1 MTTASKSVRRAG
13 LAAVVGAAIAA
24 IAVTALLPGAATAQT
39 LEEALA
45 RTYETNPQLLAIRA
59 RLRSTDETVAQAMSG
74 WRPTV
79 TVTADVGKR
88 HSSSSG
94 GSSSSAGSQNRTPR
108 GGSLSVTQNLYRG
121 GRTIAEISRS
131 ENQIQAERARLL
143 ETEQSVMLQA
153 ATAYMNV
160 VRDQAV
166 LELNKNNEK
175 VLKRQLE
182 AARDRFRVGE
192 VTRTDVAQAEARLAR
207 ATADRIG
214 SAGDLISSRA
224 VFRNVIGDWPGTL
237 KSAKPLAGLPAS
249 EEEAVNLA
257 RGNAPSVFA
266 ARFDER
272 AARDN
277 VRVNRSDFLP
287 VLDLEGSLTRRDQA
301 SSTSSRSETAVMS
314 LELTVPLY
322 QAGGV
327 SSRVRQARQVAAQ
340 RRNEL
345 DRAIR
350 DAVERGSRAW
360 EALATA
366 RAQIKSFTAEV
377 RASTIA
383 LEGVEQE
390 AAVGSRTVLDVL
402 DAEQELRDAKV
413 NLVRAER
420 DEVVATFD
428 LRAAVGE
435 LTARK
440 LDLPVKY
447 YDLNANY
454 RAIRNRWL
462 GGGIR
467 GE

>member
-1 MTTASKSVRRAG
+1 LTTASKSVRCIG
-13 LAAVVGAAIAA
+13 LAAAVVGAVIGLA
-24 IAVTALLPGAATAQT
+24 ALLPGAANAQT

-45 RTYETNPQLLAIRA
+45 RAYETNPQLLAIRA
-59 RLRSTDETVAQAMSG
+59 RLRATDESVAQAVSG

-79 TVTADVGKR
+79 TVTGNVGKT

-94 GSSSSAGSQNRTPR
+94 GSSSSSGSQNRTPR
-108 GGSLSVTQNLYRG
+108 SGSLSVTQNLYQG
-121 GRTIAEISRS
+121 GRTTAQISRS
-131 ENQIQAERARLL
+131 ENQVQAERARLL
-143 ETEQSVMLQA
+143 DTEQAVMLQA
-153 ATAYMNV
+153 ATAFMNV

-166 LELNKNNEK
+166 LELNINNEK

-192 VTRTDVAQAEARLAR
+192 VTRTDVAQAEARLSR

-214 SAGDLISSRA
+214 SEGDLISSRA

-237 KSAKPLAGLPAS
+237 KAAKPLAGLPTG

-266 ARFDER
+266 AQFDER
-272 AARDN
+272 AAKDD

-287 VLDLEGSLTRRDQA
+287 VLDLEGSLTRRDEA
-301 SSTSSRSETAVMS
+301 SSTSSRSETAAMS

-327 SSRVRQARQVAAQ
+327 SSRVRQAMQVAAQ
-340 RRNEL
+340 RRNDL

-413 NLVRAER
+413 NLVRARR

-428 LRAAVGE
+428 LRAAVGN

-440 LDLPVKY
+440 LALPVKF
-447 YDLNANY
+447 YDLNAYY
-454 RAIRNRWL
+454 RAIRNKWF
-462 GGGIR
+462 GIGIS

>member
-1 MTTASKSVRRAG
+1 MTTASKLVRCIG
-13 LAAVVGAAIAA
+13 LAAAVAGAVIGLA
-24 IAVTALLPGAATAQT
+24 ALLPGAAMAQT

-45 RTYETNPQLLAIRA
+45 RAYETNPQLLAIRA
-59 RLRSTDETVAQAMSG
+59 RLRGTDESVAQAVSG

-79 TVTADVGKR
+79 TVTANVGKT

-94 GSSSSAGSQNRTPR
+94 GSSSSSGSQNRTPR
-108 GGSLSVTQNLYRG
+108 SGSLSVTQNLYRG
-121 GRTIAEISRS
+121 GRTTAEISRS
-131 ENQIQAERARLL
+131 ENQVQAERARVLD
-143 ETEQSVMLQA
+143 TEQSVMLQA

-166 LELNKNNEK
+166 LELNINNEK

-192 VTRTDVAQAEARLAR
+192 VTRTDVAQAEARLSR
-207 ATADRIG
+207 ATADRVRSEG
-214 SAGDLISSRA
+214 NLVSARA

-237 KSAKPLAGLPAS
+237 KAAKPLAGLPTG

-257 RGNAPSVFA
+257 RANAPSVFA
-266 ARFDER
+266 AQFDER
-272 AARDN
+272 AAKDD

-287 VLDLEGSLTRRDQA
+287 VLDLEGSLTRRDEA
-301 SSTSSRSETAVMS
+301 SSTSSRSETAAMS

-327 SSRVRQARQVAAQ
+327 SSRVRQAMQVAAQ
-340 RRNEL
+340 RRNEV

-413 NLVRAER
+413 NLVRAQR

-428 LRAAVGE
+428 LRAAVGD

-440 LDLPVKY
+440 LALPVKF
-447 YDLNANY
+447 YDLNAHY
-454 RAIRNRWL
+454 RAIRNKWF
-462 GGGIR
+462 GIGIS

>member
-1 MTTASKSVRRAG
+1 MTSASKSVRRVGLVTVVGAVIG
-13 LAAVVGAAIAA
+13 LAAS
-24 IAVTALLPGAATAQT
+24 LPGAAMAQT
-39 LEEALA
+39 LREALA
-45 RTYETNPQLLAIRA
+45 RSYESNPQLLAIRA
-59 RLRSTDETVAQAMSG
+59 RLRATDESVAQAVSG

-79 TVTADVGKR
+79 IVTADVGKA
-88 HSSSSG
+88 HSVSSG

-108 GGSLSVTQNLYRG
+108 SGSLAMVQNLYQG
-121 GRTIAEISRS
+121 GRTTAEISRS
-131 ENQIQAERARLL
+131 ENQVQAERARLL
-143 ETEQSVMLQA
+143 DTEQSVMLQA
-153 ATAYMNV
+153 ATAYMDV

-166 LELNKNNEK
+166 LDLNINNEK

-207 ATADRIG
+207 ATADRIR
-214 SAGDLISSRA
+214 SDGDLISSRA
-224 VFRNVIGDWPGTL
+224 VFRNVVGDWPATL
-237 KSAKPLAGLPAS
+237 KPAKPLDGLPAS
-249 EEEAVNLA
+249 EEEAISLA

-266 ARFDER
+266 AQFDER
-272 AARDN
+272 AAKDD

-287 VLDLEGSLTRRDQA
+287 VLDLEGSLTRRDEA
-301 SSTSSRSETAVMS
+301 SSTSSRSEIAAMS

-350 DAVERGSRAW
+350 DSVERGSRAW

-383 LEGVEQE
+383 LEGVQQE

-420 DEVVATFD
+420 DEVIGTFD
-428 LRAAVGE
+428 LRAAVGD

-440 LDLPVKY
+440 LALPVKF
-447 YDLNANY
+447 YDLNAHY
-454 RAIRNRWL
+454 RAIRNKWF
-462 GGGIR
+462 GTGVR
-467 GE
+467 GQ

>member
-1 MTTASKSVRRAG
+1 MTTASKSVRRVG
-13 LAAVVGAAIAA
+13 LATVVGAVIGVA
-24 IAVTALLPGAATAQT
+24 ALLPGASIAQT

-45 RTYETNPQLLAIRA
+45 RTYESSPQLLAIRA
-59 RLRSTDETVAQAMSG
+59 RLRATDESVAQAVSG

-88 HSSSSG
+88 HSDSSG
-94 GSSSSAGSQNRTPR
+94 GSSSSSGAQNRTPR
-108 GGSLSVTQNLYRG
+108 GGSLAVTQNLYRG
-121 GRTIAEISRS
+121 GRTMAEISRS
-131 ENQIQAERARLL
+131 ENQVQAERARLL
-143 ETEQSVMLQA
+143 DTEQSVMLQA

-166 LELNKNNEK
+166 LELNINNEK

-192 VTRTDVAQAEARLAR
+192 VTRTDVAQAEARLSR
-207 ATADRIG
+207 ATADRVR
-214 SAGDLISSRA
+214 SEGDLVSARA
-224 VFRNVIGDWPGTL
+224 VYRNVVGDWPGTL
-237 KSAKPLAGLPAS
+237 KAAEPLAGLPTS

-266 ARFDER
+266 AQFDER
-272 AARDN
+272 AARDD

-287 VLDLEGSLTRRDQA
+287 VLDLEGSLTRRDEA
-301 SSTSSRSETAVMS
+301 SSTSSRSEVAAMS

-327 SSRVRQARQVAAQ
+327 SSRVRQAMQVAAQ

-350 DAVERGSRAW
+350 DSVERGSRAW
-360 EALATA
+360 EALETA
-366 RAQIKSFTAEV
+366 RAQIKSFTSEV

-413 NLVRAER
+413 NLVRARR

-440 LDLPVKY
+440 LALPVKY

-454 RAIRNRWL
+454 RAIRNKWF
-462 GGGIR
+462 GIGIK

>member
-1 MTTASKSVRRAG
+1 MTSASKSVRRVGLATVVGAVIG
-13 LAAVVGAAIAA
+13 LAAM
-24 IAVTALLPGAATAQT
+24 LPGAAMAQT
-39 LEEALA
+39 LKEALA
-45 RTYETNPQLLAIRA
+45 RSYETNPQLLALRA
-59 RLRSTDETVAQAMSG
+59 RLRATDESVAQAVSG

-79 TVTADVGKR
+79 IVTGDVGKT

-108 GGSLSVTQNLYRG
+108 SGSLALVQNLYQG
-121 GRTIAEISRS
+121 GRTTAEISRS
-131 ENQIQAERARLL
+131 ENQVQAERARLL
-143 ETEQSVMLQA
+143 DTEQSVMLQA
-153 ATAYMNV
+153 ATAYMDV

-166 LELNKNNEK
+166 LELNINNEK

-207 ATADRIG
+207 ATADRIRSEG
-214 SAGDLISSRA
+214 NLTSSRA
-224 VFRNVIGDWPGTL
+224 VFRNIVGDWPGTL
-237 KSAKPLAGLPAS
+237 KPAKPLDGLPAS
-249 EEEAVNLA
+249 MEEAVSLA

-266 ARFDER
+266 AQFDER
-272 AARDN
+272 AAKDD

-287 VLDLEGSLTRRDQA
+287 VLDLEGSLTRRDEA
-301 SSTSSRSETAVMS
+301 SSTSSRSEVAAMS

-327 SSRVRQARQVAAQ
+327 SSRVRQAMQVAAQ

-345 DRAIR
+345 DQAIR
-350 DAVERGSRAW
+350 DSVERGSRAW

-428 LRAAVGE
+428 LRAAVGD

-440 LDLPVKY
+440 LALPVKF

-454 RAIRNRWL
+454 RAIRNKWF
-462 GGGIR
+462 GTGIR